1 MCSYVCTYVITP
13 KQTLR
18 SVQTGSY
25 LKYTLQ
31 CSTLQCSVPVVI
43 AMRKSIRGRVSP
55 FRMQREP
62 APWPSLALNRL
73 LLVCPFAL
81 WMRQS
86 PAYRPPA
93 ERPNQCFV
101 HTEMPPRQHY
111 HRPARWRQSKRE
123 RKEQFQCHSSFNQLS
138 KWAQWQTHSCKANAE
153 CKGKYAITLTLQLQ
167 LAIRIECISI
177 ALAQT
182 NLPPSTHWQS
192 AMRSSCTSWLDNVR
206 SVRSQFPVSQAAWI
220 HPEPDPLRSTKKEWY
235 VKLNSASFGIIFIL

>member
-62 APWPSLALNRL
+62 APWPSPALSRL
-73 LLVCPFAL
+73 LLACPFAL

-123 RKEQFQCHSSFNQLS
+123 REKNKRISMSLIVQSTVQMG
-138 KWAQWQTHSCKANAE
+138 TMTNAFMQ
-153 CKGKYAITLTLQLQ
+153 GKCRMQRQICNYINIAI
-167 LAIRIECISI
+167 AIATRIECISI
-177 ALAQT
+177 ALAQR

-220 HPEPDPLRSTKKEWY
+220 HPEPDPLRSAKKGM
-235 VKLNSASFGIIFIL
+235 KCKIK